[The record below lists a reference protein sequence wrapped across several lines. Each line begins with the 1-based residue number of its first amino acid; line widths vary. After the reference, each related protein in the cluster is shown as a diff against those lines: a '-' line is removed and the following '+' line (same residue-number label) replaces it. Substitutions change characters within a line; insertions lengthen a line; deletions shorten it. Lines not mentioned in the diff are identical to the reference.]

1 MLVIKENER
10 LYPDSWSYNIAL
22 ILTELAK
29 IVANNGGKVK
39 PLCNAII
46 SNRSVTAA
54 INDYQNKID
63 RLSTLDKTEEIDKL
77 IAKYTAEL
85 EKYKAINNEPIT
97 VTHTSYISFVLD
109 GMYYSYSTDD
119 NPFFPFYAMKT
130 PVKDGKYSKDAC
142 SVEDEKEWLY
152 DCFLYANCSDADR
165 KEAANLIFNQLVKM
179 PVSVIRR
186 DSKRC
191 RVSNTYNS
199 GYHYETIYG
208 PERFGT
214 IDF

>member
-1 MLVIKENER
+1 MLVTKENER

-29 IVANNGGKVK
+29 IVANNGGNVK

-54 INDYQNKID
+54 IHDYQDKLD
-63 RLSTLDKTEEIDKL
+63 RLSTFDKTEEIDKL
-77 IAKYTAEL
+77 IAKHTAEL
-85 EKYKAINNEPIT
+85 EKYKAIDNEPVT
-97 VTHTSYISFVLD
+97 VTHTSYINFVLD
-109 GMYYSYSTDD
+109 GMYYSYFTDD

-165 KEAANLIFNQLVKM
+165 KEAANLIFNQLMKM

-186 DSKRC
+186 DGKRC

-199 GYHYETIYG
+199 GYHYETIYS